1 MDRNLRRRLERLE
14 RRGSR
19 QRTPAKAPRAERS
32 KPSGLPPG
40 EVVETPLGP
49 VYRLESRFPLNHRH
63 GRVALRDLLAF
74 EPALAA
80 DVAGDRKL
88 RTTQLAGMAFV
99 DLETTGL
106 VGGAGTLGFL
116 IGIGTFQ
123 PAAFRLR
130 QYFLRDPKEEAA
142 MLRLLKQELEQMEGI
157 VSFNGRAFDLPL
169 LEARSTIA
177 LRERWRLNQWPHF
190 DLLYPSRRLWR
201 RSLEDCRLGT
211 LERHVLELTRAEEDV
226 PGELIP
232 GMYLDYL
239 RTGDASD
246 MRRVIYHNSVDIL
259 SLVGLASGV
268 LDRYRRPDPGELSGE
283 EALAVARWH
292 QASGR
297 SGAAEAAYR
306 TVVERPGKVGLRA
319 EALRRY
325 TGHLKRAGQRKQA
338 LAAWQTWH
346 KLAPDDP
353 TPCLELSK
361 YFEWE
366 AGSYQQA
373 LDWAERGRASLA
385 RRPADWRRRQAEAEI
400 DHRLRRLRSKLG
412 RERAGRS

>member
-1 MDRNLRRRLERLE
+1 MDANLRRRLERLE
-14 RRGSR
+14 RRGAR
-19 QRTPAKAPRAERS
+19 PRPPAKRPRPERT
-32 KPSGLPPG
+32 KVSGLPDG
-40 EVVETPLGP
+40 EELDTPLG
-49 VYRLESRFPLNHRH
+49 VAYRLERRFPLSHQH
-63 GRVALRDLLAF
+63 GQAALRDLLDF

-80 DVAGDRKL
+80 EVAGDRKL
-88 RTTQLAGMAFV
+88 RSTRLGSLAFV

-106 VGGAGTLGFL
+106 AGGTGTLGFL
-116 IGIGTFQ
+116 VGVGTFQ
-123 PAAFRLR
+123 PEGFRLR
-130 QYFLRDPKEEAA
+130 QYFLRDPSEEAA
-142 MLRLLKQELEQMEGI
+142 MLRSLKQELEQLEGI

-177 LRERWRLNQWPHF
+177 LRERWRLNEWPHF

-201 RSLEDCRLGT
+201 RSLADCRLGT
-211 LERHVLELTRAEEDV
+211 LEQHILQITRAEEDV

-239 RTGDASD
+239 RTGDATD

-268 LDRYRRPDPGELSGE
+268 LDRYRRPDPADLSGE

-297 SGAAEAAYR
+297 SGSAEAAYR
-306 TVVERPGKVGLRA
+306 AAVAGTGRVELRA

-325 TGHLKRAGQRKQA
+325 TTHLKRAGQLKQA
-338 LAAWQTWH
+338 LAAWRSWR

-353 TPCLELSK
+353 TPCLEISK
-361 YFEWE
+361 YFEWQ

-373 LDWAERGRASLA
+373 LEWAEQARSSLA
-385 RRPADWRRRQAEAEI
+385 NWPVDWRRRQAEAEI
-400 DHRLRRLRSKLG
+400 DHRIRRLRGKLG
-412 RERAGRS
+412 

>member
-1 MDRNLRRRLERLE
+1 MDANLRRRLERLE
-14 RRGSR
+14 RRGARPRS
-19 QRTPAKAPRAERS
+19 PAKRPRAEPT
-32 KPSGLPPG
+32 KASGLPAG
-40 EVVETPLGP
+40 EELETPLG
-49 VYRLESRFPLNHRH
+49 VAYRLESRFPLSHQH
-63 GRVALRDLLAF
+63 GQVALRDLLDF

-80 DVAGDRKL
+80 EVAGDRKL
-88 RTTQLAGMAFV
+88 RATRLGSLAFV

-106 VGGAGTLGFL
+106 AGGTGTLGFL
-116 IGIGTFQ
+116 VGVGTFQ
-123 PAAFRLR
+123 PDGFRLR
-130 QYFLRDPKEEAA
+130 QYFLRDPNEEAA
-142 MLRLLKQELEQMEGI
+142 MLRSLKLELEQMEGM
-157 VSFNGRAFDLPL
+157 VSFNGRVFDVPL

-177 LRERWRLNQWPHF
+177 LRERWRLNEWPHF
-190 DLLYPSRRLWR
+190 DLLYPSRRLWH
-201 RSLEDCRLGT
+201 RSLTDCRLGT
-211 LERHVLELTRAEEDV
+211 LEQHILQITRAEEDV

-268 LDRYRRPDPGELSGE
+268 LDRYRRPDPADLSGE

-297 SGAAEAAYR
+297 SGSAEAAYR
-306 TVVERPGKVGLRA
+306 AAVAGTGRVELRA

-325 TGHLKRAGQRKQA
+325 TTHLKRAGQLKQA
-338 LAAWQTWH
+338 LAAWRSWH
-346 KLAPDDP
+346 KLAPEDP

-361 YFEWE
+361 YFEWQ

-373 LDWAERGRASLA
+373 LDWAEQARGSLLSW
-385 RRPADWRRRQAEAEI
+385 PADWRRRGAEAEI
-400 DHRLRRLRSKLG
+400 DHRIRRLRGKLG
-412 RERAGRS
+412 QGKR